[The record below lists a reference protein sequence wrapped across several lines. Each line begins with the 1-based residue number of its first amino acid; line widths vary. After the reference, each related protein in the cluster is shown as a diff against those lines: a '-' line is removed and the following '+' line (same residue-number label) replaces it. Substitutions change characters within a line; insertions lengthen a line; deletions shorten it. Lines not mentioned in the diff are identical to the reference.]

1 GGRRMTADKTSKWL
15 EDRLPVWR
23 DVAAKLDAV
32 ERGRYAE
39 PEKVVKVI
47 AAYPEIARDL
57 AVARREA
64 PRGPLTR
71 RLEQIYLELHRS
83 IFRSPSNWRRDL
95 AWLFLRDAAALA
107 GSLR

>member
-1 GGRRMTADKTSKWL
+1 MNKTSRWR

-23 DVAAKLDAV
+23 DVAGKLDAV
-32 ERGRYAE
+32 ERGRAAA
-39 PEKVVKVI
+39 PDDVVKAI
-47 AAYPEIARDL
+47 GAYPEIARDL
-57 AVARREA
+57 AVSRREA

-83 IFRSPSNWRRDL
+83 ILRLPSNWRRDL